1 MQITPLL
8 LKELDYE
15 VEIARKM
22 LALVPA
28 DKFDWKPH
36 PKSTAMGALAVHI
49 AELPSWITL
58 GFETTE
64 LDFETSPYTPTPIGS
79 TEDLLRILEKSY
91 ESGKK
96 TLSNAT
102 DDDLL
107 PSWTLRSGQAIF
119 AVMTRYELARH
130 SLNQITHH
138 RAQLG
143 VYLRLL
149 NIPIPGSYGPSA
161 DEMNF

>member
-1 MQITPLL
+1 MQIVPLL

-15 VEIARKM
+15 VKVARKM
-22 LALVPA
+22 LALIPQ

-36 PKSTAMGALAVHI
+36 QKSTAMKPLAIHI

-58 GFETTE
+58 GFETAE
-64 LDFETSPYTPTPIGS
+64 LDFESSPYTPTQAETTSDI
-79 TEDLLRILEKSY
+79 LQILEKSY
-91 ESGKK
+91 ESGKNSL
-96 TLSNAT
+96 TNAS

-107 PSWTLRSGQAIF
+107 PTWTLRSGKQVH
-119 AVMTRYELARH
+119 AVMTRYELIRH

-143 VYLRLL
+143 VYLRIL

-161 DEMNF
+161 DEMTF

>member
-1 MQITPLL
+1 MHITSLL
-8 LKELDYE
+8 LNELDYE
-15 VEIARKM
+15 VGIARKM
-22 LALVPA
+22 LALVPE

-36 PKSTAMGALAVHI
+36 PKSTAMRQLAVHI
-49 AELPSWITL
+49 AELPAWITL

-64 LDFETSPYTPTPIGS
+64 LDFETSPYAPAPVGS
-79 TEDLLRILEKSY
+79 TSDILKMLEQSY

-96 TLSNAT
+96 TLTHAT

-107 PSWTLRSGQAIF
+107 PSWTLRNGQEIY
-119 AVMTRYELARH
+119 AVMTRYELSRH

-138 RAQLG
+138 RGQLG
-143 VYLRLL
+143 VYLRML

>member
-1 MQITPLL
+1 MQIIPLI

-15 VEIARKM
+15 VEVTRKF
-22 LALVPA
+22 LQLIPV

-36 PKSTAMGALAVHI
+36 PKSTPMQQLAVHI

-58 GFETTE
+58 GLTTTE
-64 LDFETSPYTPTPIGS
+64 LDFATSPYSPPAVS
-79 TEDLLRILEKSY
+79 SAADLQNILEQSY

-96 TLSNAT
+96 SLTAASE
-102 DDDLL
+102 DDLL
-107 PSWTLRSGQAIF
+107 PSWTLRNGEQIYN
-119 AVMTRYELARH
+119 VMTKYEIIRV

>member
-1 MQITPLL
+1 MQIIPLL

-15 VEIARKM
+15 VEVTRKF
-22 LALVPA
+22 LALIPQ

-36 PKSTAMGALAVHI
+36 PKSTAMQQLAVHI

-58 GFETTE
+58 GFTTTE
-64 LDFETSPYTPTPIGS
+64 LDFATSPYAPPPVEGTS
-79 TEDLLRILEKSY
+79 ELLDILEHSY
-91 ESGKK
+91 ESGKNSLAK
-96 TLSNAT
+96 AAEE
-102 DDDLL
+102 DLL
-107 PSWTLRSGQAIF
+107 PNWTLRNGEQVYS
-119 AVMTRYELARH
+119 VMTRYELIRV

-143 VYLRLL
+143 VYLRIL

-161 DEMNF
+161 DENF